1 MAPAVSPADP
11 GPAPVPGGIAL
22 EVTDFW
28 AADSIAADAGI
39 DWLRSHVSL
48 RLPDAVA
55 NLTLL
60 GADERNGDGH
70 DGANVLDGN
79 AAANILVGFG
89 GNDSILGQGG
99 ADFLAGGTGD
109 DTIWGDDTAGL
120 AAGDDTAWGGQGN
133 DRMAGGA
140 GLDLLNG
147 DRGADSIQGGGGA
160 DTLNGGA
167 DGDRLEGGEGAD
179 LLRGGQGDDLLL
191 AGGGGDTLAGD
202 LGADTM
208 LGGDGADRFVLAA
221 DGSVDVI
228 SDFAVGIDRLQLSAD
243 LGIIDEATFRARA
256 HDGGQ
261 STLLDLGQGGWAV
274 LLGVRPHEIGM
285 ADLLIL

>member
-1 MAPAVSPADP
+1 MCIRDS
-11 GPAPVPGGIAL
+11 
-22 EVTDFW
+22 FW

-160 DTLNGGA
+160 ATPSAQIVIDTSPDGA
-167 DGDRLEGGEGAD
+167 TVIVDGSW
-179 LLRGGQGDDLLL
+179 
-191 AGGGGDTLAGD
+191 
-202 LGADTM
+202 LGAAAI
-208 LGGDGADRFVLAA
+208 GAATRSRVPSQRSEATDRTVNISPATRYVSTSGSRFVT
-221 DGSVDVI
+221 
-228 SDFAVGIDRLQLSAD
+228 LS
-243 LGIIDEATFRARA
+243 T
-256 HDGGQ
+256 
-261 STLLDLGQGGWAV
+261 TLVVSING
-274 LLGVRPHEIGM
+274 R
-285 ADLLIL
+285 